1 MFAKKRSRQWHGTL
15 VFSEV
20 LILSVLALARFAVP
34 VALEVVSEDLLE
46 KYRET
51 PDSSVVDSVDLV
63 ADHVLCTVAQGY
75 HQFAQDRL
83 GFPVTSGCSF
93 IIIDEKR

>member
-1 MFAKKRSRQWHGTL
+1 MVGSGAGPV
-15 VFSEV
+15 VFPEV
-20 LILSVLALARFAVP
+20 LILSVLVFARFAVP
-34 VALEVVSEDLLE
+34 VALEVVSENLLE

-51 PDSSVVDSVDLV
+51 SDSSVVDSVDLG

-83 GFPVTSGCSF
+83 GLPVTNGCSF

>member
-1 MFAKKRSRQWHGTL
+1 MARDPLF
-15 VFSEV
+15 FPEV
-20 LILSVLALARFAVP
+20 LVLPVLVLARFAVP

-51 PDSSVVDSVDLV
+51 PDSSVVDSVDLG

-83 GFPVTSGCSF
+83 RLPVTNGML
-93 IIIDEKR
+93 IHNY

>member
-1 MFAKKRSRQWHGTL
+1 VARDPLF
-15 VFSEV
+15 FPEV
-20 LILSVLALARFAVP
+20 LVLPVLVLARFAVP

-51 PDSSVVDSVDLV
+51 PDSSVVDSVDLG

-83 GFPVTSGCSF
+83 RLPVTNGML
-93 IIIDEKR
+93 IHNY